1 MLTAFGLH
9 SIQLELWNIL
19 LLVEQQPEE
28 TRPCWF
34 PPRVCFLTH
43 TCIHKHAK
51 GLRGVRGSVA
61 WIVWSPCRV
70 RKKNQRFLTWIL
82 LHPTLSGAPS
92 PLLFPYHHHHLTA
105 ETKKI
110 QTTSNGGFFVIYSVS
125 SLSPGPQHNQEGLS
139 QKAKRN
145 TEENQ
150 RYQRLQPMDLGTRE
164 GLVPTIFAKKKSCIR
179 IYSCGRKR
187 NRGWVGR
194 GIIIKQKRV
203 LGTFLIQNFIE
214 GQK

>member
-43 TCIHKHAK
+43 TCIHKHTK
-51 GLRGVRGSVA
+51 GLRGVQGSVA
-61 WIVWSPCRV
+61 WIVWSPCRM
-70 RKKNQRFLTWIL
+70 RKKESEVPHLD
-82 LHPTLSGAPS
+82 SAPS
-92 PLLFPYHHHHLTA
+92 HALWLTLPAAFPIPPPPYSRNQEDSDNEQRWL
-105 ETKKI
+105 
-110 QTTSNGGFFVIYSVS
+110 FVIYSVS

-164 GLVPTIFAKKKSCIR
+164 GLVPTIFAKKKKKASGFIL
-179 IYSCGRKR
+179 
-187 NRGWVGR
+187 VEER
-194 GIIIKQKRV
+194 GI
-203 LGTFLIQNFIE
+203 E
-214 GQK
+214 GGWGGE

>member
-164 GLVPTIFAKKKSCIR
+164 GLVPTIFAKKK
-179 IYSCGRKR
+179 KLH
-187 NRGWVGR
+187 
-194 GIIIKQKRV
+194 QD
-203 LGTFLIQNFIE
+203 LFLWKKE
-214 GQK
+214 E

>member
-43 TCIHKHAK
+43 TCIHKHTK
-51 GLRGVRGSVA
+51 GLRGVQGSVA
-61 WIVWSPCRV
+61 WIVWSPCRM
-70 RKKNQRFLTWIL
+70 RKKESEVPHLD
-82 LHPTLSGAPS
+82 SAPS
-92 PLLFPYHHHHLTA
+92 HALWLTLPAAFPIPPPPPYSRNQEDSDNEQRWL
-105 ETKKI
+105 
-110 QTTSNGGFFVIYSVS
+110 FVIYSVS

-150 RYQRLQPMDLGTRE
+150 RYQRL
-164 GLVPTIFAKKKSCIR
+164 
-179 IYSCGRKR
+179 
-187 NRGWVGR
+187 
-194 GIIIKQKRV
+194 
-203 LGTFLIQNFIE
+203 
-214 GQK
+214 

>member
-9 SIQLELWNIL
+9 GIQLELWNIL

-43 TCIHKHAK
+43 TRIQKYTK
-51 GLRGVRGSVA
+51 GLRGVQGSVA

-70 RKKNQRFLTWIL
+70 RKKNQKFLTWIL
-82 LHPTLSGAPS
+82 LQSTLSGAPS
-92 PLLFPYHHHHLTA
+92 PLLFPYHHLTA
-105 ETKKI
+105 ETRKI
-110 QTTSNGGFFVIYSVS
+110 QTTSNGGFFVTYSVS

-145 TEENQ
+145 RGKSKISEVATYGS
-150 RYQRLQPMDLGTRE
+150 RYKRRVSSHNLCKK
-164 GLVPTIFAKKKSCIR
+164 KKKSCIR

-194 GIIIKQKRV
+194 GIIIKIKEF
-203 LGTFLIQNFIE
+203 LGLF
-214 GQK
+214 